1 MIERTT
7 MPSYKHPVRLLVIP
21 GLHGSGE
28 AHWQTWLQAHF
39 KRSRRVEQDDWRE
52 PDLARWSARIARTLA
67 AEPAAPWVAVAHSFG
82 CLALAH
88 HLAQRGDKAASGI
101 AAALLVAP
109 AEPSRFGVDDRLPHR
124 GLGVPATL
132 LASDTDPWM
141 SAASATQWAR
151 RWRCGLI
158 NLGDAGHINVDAG
171 FGPLPVAKKLTELL
185 MRRVEL
191 QQRQAVTA

>member
-1 MIERTT
+1 
-7 MPSYKHPVRLLVIP
+7 MPSHNHPVRLLVIP
-21 GLHGSGE
+21 GLHGSGD

-52 PDLARWSARIARTLA
+52 PDLARWSARIERTLA
-67 AEPAAPWVAVAHSFG
+67 DEPAGSWVAVAHSFG

-88 HLAQRGDKAASGI
+88 HLGRSGGTARNGI

-109 AEPSRFGVDDRLPHR
+109 AEPARFGIDDHLPQR

-141 SAASATQWAR
+141 SAASASEWAR
-151 RWRCGLI
+151 RWHCGLVS
-158 NLGDAGHINVDAG
+158 LGDAGHINVDAG

-191 QQRQAVTA
+191 QQRQAVVA